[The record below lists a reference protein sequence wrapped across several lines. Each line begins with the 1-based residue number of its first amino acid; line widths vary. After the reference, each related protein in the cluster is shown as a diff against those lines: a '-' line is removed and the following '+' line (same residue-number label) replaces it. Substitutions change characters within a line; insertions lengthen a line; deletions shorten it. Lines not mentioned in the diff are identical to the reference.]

1 MKAIRYLVLALVGLI
16 VLAVVAVGVAIFVI
30 NPNDY
35 KPQIEQ
41 VVEDKTNL
49 DLILAGDIGWSIIP
63 LGLELNDVEAKL
75 DGERLVKLNRL
86 VAQVDFW
93 SLIAMSPKVDTFLL
107 DGLDARLT
115 KNKQGQGNWTRIMPE
130 SGKTT
135 AAPET
140 PAAAAGTDVGNPPAS
155 GGGEPLKFNVN
166 QVTISNAQIHYDDQ
180 ATGQAI
186 TLKDFSLNASDIALG
201 QSFPLKLGFSVTT
214 TAPKLSVDGNISAQI
229 TANEALN
236 SFTVAK
242 LDSSFDLSGE
252 PFGGKTVTAGLTGDL
267 AANLDQETARVSN
280 LKASLA
286 NLELTTNLDVTGFG
300 DKPTLKGNIA
310 VSEFSLRK
318 LLDAM
323 GQADI
328 KTSDPEVLKAL
339 AFSTDIGGPK
349 GKVELSNVNIKVD
362 DSSFKGKGSFGL
374 ANSAVA
380 LTLHGDSFNADRYLP
395 PASDEPAPAAS
406 ESKTTAAPADES
418 DLLPLDTVRALDL
431 NIDLGLDKLVVKNL
445 TINQI
450 KTLITANKGLV
461 KLSELSAKLYE
472 GGIKANAT
480 LDARTDNPA
489 WSFSNRIDNV
499 QTLPL
504 LTDLADVTM
513 LAGGANLTMDV
524 TSHGNR
530 LSALRSQA
538 KGQIDFNLAKGEFRK
553 LNLTHYACQ
562 GIALVNQD
570 SLTKT
575 DWADVTPFNDMKGTL
590 VIDGNTLNNK
600 DLVAALAGMKL
611 EGNGQVHLDTSKVD
625 YKLGLKIVGEIDKDK
640 ACRVTEVV
648 QDVVIPVECKG
659 DYSKEPGKLCSF
671 DGSRF
676 RDTLKTIA
684 ANAAKKKATSE
695 VQKAVDD
702 KLGKQLDKKLDS
714 ETSGKV
720 KDAIKGLFK

>member
-1 MKAIRYLVLALVGLI
+1 
-16 VLAVVAVGVAIFVI
+16 
-30 NPNDY
+30 
-35 KPQIEQ
+35 
-41 VVEDKTNL
+41 
-49 DLILAGDIGWSIIP
+49 
-63 LGLELNDVEAKL
+63 
-75 DGERLVKLNRL
+75 
-86 VAQVDFW
+86 
-93 SLIAMSPKVDTFLL
+93 
-107 DGLDARLT
+107 
-115 KNKQGQGNWTRIMPE
+115 
-130 SGKTT
+130 
-135 AAPET
+135 
-140 PAAAAGTDVGNPPAS
+140 
-155 GGGEPLKFNVN
+155 
-166 QVTISNAQIHYDDQ
+166 
-180 ATGQAI
+180 
-186 TLKDFSLNASDIALG
+186 
-201 QSFPLKLGFSVTT
+201 
-214 TAPKLSVDGNISAQI
+214 
-229 TANEALN
+229 
-236 SFTVAK
+236 
-242 LDSSFDLSGE
+242 
-252 PFGGKTVTAGLTGDL
+252 
-267 AANLDQETARVSN
+267 
-280 LKASLA
+280 
-286 NLELTTNLDVTGFG
+286 
-300 DKPTLKGNIA
+300 
-310 VSEFSLRK
+310 
-318 LLDAM
+318 
-323 GQADI
+323 
-328 KTSDPEVLKAL
+328 
-339 AFSTDIGGPK
+339 
-349 GKVELSNVNIKVD
+349 
-362 DSSFKGKGSFGL
+362 
-374 ANSAVA
+374 
-380 LTLHGDSFNADRYLP
+380 
-395 PASDEPAPAAS
+395 
-406 ESKTTAAPADES
+406 
-418 DLLPLDTVRALDL
+418 
-431 NIDLGLDKLVVKNL
+431 
-445 TINQI
+445 
-450 KTLITANKGLV
+450 
-461 KLSELSAKLYE
+461 
-472 GGIKANAT
+472 
-480 LDARTDNPA
+480 
-489 WSFSNRIDNV
+489 
-499 QTLPL
+499 
-504 LTDLADVTM
+504 TDLADVTM